1 MKRILLLV
9 DMQYGFTGNEQTK
22 EVAGRIQNLLDLG
35 LFDLVIAT
43 RFLNEDNS
51 MYEQLL
57 GWNRLKIESERAII
71 NGYSKYIDHIFDK
84 YLYTCVDRNFLQKVY
99 QLNEGHYPEKIYVA
113 GADTDCCVLKVATDL
128 FENSIRPV
136 VLTKYCAS
144 NGGQNSHEAGL
155 LCMRRLV
162 GEKQLVDVEIDSN
175 TDLSII

>member
-1 MKRILLLV
+1 MKKILLLI
-9 DMQYGFTGNEQTK
+9 DMQYGFTRNVQT
-22 EVAGRIQNLLDLG
+22 ERLADRIQNLLDLG

-51 MYEQLL
+51 IYEQLL
-57 GWNRLKIESERAII
+57 AWDRLKIEKERALIK
-71 NGYSKYIDHIFDK
+71 GYLKHIDHVFDQ
-84 YLYTCVDRNFLQKVY
+84 YVYTCVDQSFIQRVC
-99 QLNEGHYPEKIYVA
+99 QLNEGRYPEKIYIA

-128 FENSIRPV
+128 FENSIRPI

-155 LCMRRLV
+155 LCMGRLI

-175 TDLSII
+175 TDLSVI